1 MKFNRLHLLFIIKV
15 IFTAFF
21 LFLSAYYIFNKERR
35 SHLFLYFSTRCLD
48 YKQKD
53 FSRSLNDRIV
63 DYSAAAKLKGT
74 SASKDETEL
83 QKKISDGRLV
93 KVRSTNK
100 YLVERMIYSFPA
112 VTRESKMLL
121 DEIGR
126 RFRDKTSAKGL
137 MEARFIVTSMT
148 RKTESIKSLRR
159 ANQNASDNSPHMY
172 GNAFDISYKRFIVRK
187 WVLTNCDKKFLK
199 DALGEVIWQLREEG
213 KCWATYE
220 KGQSC
225 FHVVLR

>member
-1 MKFNRLHLLFIIKV
+1 MNFNRLHLLFIIKV
-15 IFTAFF
+15 IFTGFF
-21 LFLSAYYIFNKERR
+21 LFLSTYYIFNKERR
-35 SHLFLYFSTRCLD
+35 SHLFLYFSTRCL
-48 YKQKD
+48 YYNQKD
-53 FSRSLNDRIV
+53 YSRNLNDRIL

-83 QKKISDGRLV
+83 KKKISDGRLV

-121 DEIGR
+121 DEISR
-126 RFRDKTSAKGL
+126 RFREKTAAKGL

-159 ANQNASDNSPHMY
+159 ANKNASDNSPHMY

-199 DALGEVIWQLREEG
+199 DALGEIIWQLREEG

>member
-1 MKFNRLHLLFIIKV
+1 MKFNRLHLLFILKV
-15 IFTAFF
+15 IFTGFF

-35 SHLFLYFSTRCLD
+35 SHLFLYFSSRCLD

-53 FSRSLNDRIV
+53 YRRNLNDRII
-63 DYSAAAKLKGT
+63 DYSEAAKLKGT
-74 SASKDETEL
+74 TASKNEVEL
-83 QKKISDGRLV
+83 RKKISDGRLV

-100 YLVERMIYSFPA
+100 YLVERMTYSFPA
-112 VTRESKMLL
+112 VTRETKMLL

-126 RFRDKTSAKGL
+126 RFRDKTSEKGL

-148 RKTESIKSLRR
+148 RKTESLKSLRR
-159 ANQNASDNSPHMY
+159 ANQNASENSPHLY

-187 WVLTNCDKKFLK
+187 WVLTSCDTKFLK
-199 DALGEVIWQLREEG
+199 DALGEVLWQLKQEG